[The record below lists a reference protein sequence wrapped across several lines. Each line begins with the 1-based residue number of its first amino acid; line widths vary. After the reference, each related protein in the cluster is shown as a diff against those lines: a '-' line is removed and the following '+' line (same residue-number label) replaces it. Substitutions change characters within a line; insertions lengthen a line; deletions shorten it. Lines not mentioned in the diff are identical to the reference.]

1 MAKPMTAEDILPLVA
16 GMTPRERGRLLR
28 LIAASQMVGVA
39 AAYAAVPPGAD
50 EFSSD
55 EDSLGWDAEGWEHF
69 D

>member
-1 MAKPMTAEDILPLVA
+1 MAKTVTAEEILPLVV

-28 LIAASQMVGVA
+28 LIAASPSISAA
-39 AAYAAVPPGAD
+39 AAYAAVPPNVD

-55 EDSLGWDAEGWEHF
+55 DESLGWDAEGWEGF

>member
-1 MAKPMTAEDILPLVA
+1 MAKSMTAEEILPLVA

-28 LIAASQMVGVA
+28 LIAGSPSSSAVA
-39 AAYAAVPPGAD
+39 AYTAVPPGLD

-55 EDSLGWDAEGWEHF
+55 DDSLEWDAEGWGVF

>member
-1 MAKPMTAEDILPLVA
+1 MAKPMTAEEILPLVA

-28 LIAASQMVGVA
+28 LIAASPVIGAA

-55 EDSLGWDAEGWEHF
+55 EDSLGWDGEGWESF

>member
-28 LIAASQMVGVA
+28 LIAASPSVSAA
-39 AAYAAVPPGAD
+39 AAYTAAPPGTD

-55 EDSLGWDAEGWEHF
+55 EDSLGWDAEGWESF

>member
-1 MAKPMTAEDILPLVA
+1 MHKPMTAEDILPLVA

-28 LIAASQMVGVA
+28 LIAASPSIGA
-39 AAYAAVPPGAD
+39 AVSYVAVPPGHD

-55 EDSLGWDAEGWEHF
+55 EEPLEWEGEGWERL